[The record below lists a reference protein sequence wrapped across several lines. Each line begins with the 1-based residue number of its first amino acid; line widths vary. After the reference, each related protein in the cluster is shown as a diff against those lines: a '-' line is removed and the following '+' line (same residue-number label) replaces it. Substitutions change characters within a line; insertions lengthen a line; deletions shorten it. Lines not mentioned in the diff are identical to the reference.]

1 MSAAAS
7 AGDRADGAAVVGVV
21 VIGRNEGERLRRCLQ
36 SLGPDVR
43 RAVYVDSGSQD
54 DSVSFAR
61 SLGALV
67 VELDPQQPFTA
78 ARARNAGFAA
88 LERERPCEFVQFV
101 DGDCELAAGWLLRA
115 AAELRA
121 DPELAVVF
129 GRRRERARAASIYN
143 RLCDLEWD
151 VPVGEALSCGG
162 DALMRSVALRQCGGF
177 DPGRIAGEEPELCL
191 RLRRGGFRI
200 RRIDAEMTVHDA
212 AMHRFGQWWRRTVR
226 AGYVE
231 AEGLAEHGR
240 GYPRWRSALSNLVWA
255 IGLPVVAAV
264 LLVVGVHRDVLWL
277 WLGAPVAAV
286 LLYLRLWRR
295 IRTTTRN
302 RWGAADSALYATFC
316 VLGKWPATQGMLVWA
331 WRRCVGA
338 RRRLIE
344 YKEPA
349 PR

>member
-7 AGDRADGAAVVGVV
+7 AGDRADGAAAVGVV

-36 SLGPDVR
+36 SLGADVH

-54 DSVSFAR
+54 DSVVLAR
-61 SLGALV
+61 SMGALV

-101 DGDCELAAGWLLRA
+101 DGDCELAADWLPRA
-115 AAELRA
+115 IAELRA
-121 DPELAVVF
+121 HPAVAVVF
-129 GRRRERARAASIYN
+129 GRRRERARNASLYN

-151 VPVGEALSCGG
+151 VPVGDALSCGG
-162 DALMRSVALRQCGGF
+162 DALMRAAALRHCGGF
-177 DPGRIAGEEPELCL
+177 DPLRIAGEEPELCL
-191 RLRRGGFRI
+191 RLRRGGYRI

-231 AEGLAEHGR
+231 AEGFAEHGR

-255 IGLPVVAAV
+255 IGLPAAAATAAAVALCLGIPWLLLTTAVVA
-264 LLVVGVHRDVLWL
+264 LFLYTRLWL
-277 WLGAPVAAV
+277 
-286 LLYLRLWRR
+286 R
-295 IRTTTRN
+295 IRNTTRS
-302 RWGAADSALYATFC
+302 RWGAADAALYATFC
-316 VLGKWPATQGMLVWA
+316 VLGKWPASQGMLVWA

-338 RRRLIE
+338 RSRLIE
-344 YKEPA
+344 YKGPA
-349 PR
+349 AR